1 VWPDVAER
9 IETAL
14 ASSDPVRRRAGAAQ
28 LGTLAIPRAA
38 PLVLRAL
45 ADDDDDVKLAAADA
59 ALRLRLTAA
68 TELVIPWM
76 TSPKAPLR
84 RKACEVARAAPSP
97 LSLAPLARALSDSDP
112 EVRLAA
118 AEALGFHDAS
128 GAVPPLLGRL
138 DDPHPAVRVQIVGAL
153 ARLGDSRA
161 IVPLVGKVQ
170 DSASEVRLAVVRAL
184 GLLGDRRASQALV
197 LALREVQPDIRR
209 EALMGLGK
217 LRAADAVDAIAA
229 FSQDRQPLVRA
240 AALGALGKIA
250 SPEALGALVALLGT
264 GDDTGL
270 ELTPLREALVSA
282 GLAAIPLLGP
292 VLEGSAT
299 SAAATSAACI
309 VGELGAG
316 SQARTVLLSMRRGVL
331 AVPAALRALGGMAG
345 TDMVAVVLEFVGD
358 SNSLVRDEAR
368 RAAGRL
374 LDPGHPDGRAVEP
387 LVAALRKPFA
397 TPSERAELAML
408 LGRTGAPRAGP
419 ALVELAQSEDA
430 SLRLAALQAF
440 SVLGPAGADAV
451 LLDLMK
457 HREPETR
464 LRAAVALSIT
474 GTAASRDALLE
485 RLEASGEMDRTLVI
499 TALGGILSRAPSDG
513 AIEALHRRLALS
525 SGADRDG
532 ILVALG
538 RAARPLALL
547 RLTEFVSGADVDDR
561 RTVAGVLAA
570 RSDGEGL
577 ALKLLADP
585 DPSVR
590 AQAAWSLGALGGVGS
605 VRPLDQAAGQAAGDL
620 DTAVNAAASLGR
632 VGARTKSAVAELL
645 CARLSDARPYVRANA
660 LVSLVAVGGR
670 CGDGTVERRLLSDPV
685 DAVRGAA
692 ARLVGAVRR
701 GEADTAALT
710 RCADDRVV
718 AVARL
723 CGGRAEAAARSYAVE
738 VVVVPEG
745 EAGPLPRAGYALQL
759 SDGRVR
765 VGLTD
770 RRGAVFEAAAPDGP
784 LVLRALAAQ

>member
-1 VWPDVAER
+1 
-9 IETAL
+9 
-14 ASSDPVRRRAGAAQ
+14 
-28 LGTLAIPRAA
+28 
-38 PLVLRAL
+38 
-45 ADDDDDVKLAAADA
+45 
-59 ALRLRLTAA
+59 
-68 TELVIPWM
+68 
-76 TSPKAPLR
+76 
-84 RKACEVARAAPSP
+84 
-97 LSLAPLARALSDSDP
+97 
-112 EVRLAA
+112 
-118 AEALGFHDAS
+118 
-128 GAVPPLLGRL
+128 
-138 DDPHPAVRVQIVGAL
+138 
-153 ARLGDSRA
+153 
-161 IVPLVGKVQ
+161 
-170 DSASEVRLAVVRAL
+170 
-184 GLLGDRRASQALV
+184 
-197 LALREVQPDIRR
+197 
-209 EALMGLGK
+209 
-217 LRAADAVDAIAA
+217 
-229 FSQDRQPLVRA
+229 
-240 AALGALGKIA
+240 
-250 SPEALGALVALLGT
+250 
-264 GDDTGL
+264 
-270 ELTPLREALVSA
+270 
-282 GLAAIPLLGP
+282 
-292 VLEGSAT
+292 
-299 SAAATSAACI
+299 
-309 VGELGAG
+309 
-316 SQARTVLLSMRRGVL
+316 
-331 AVPAALRALGGMAG
+331 
-345 TDMVAVVLEFVGD
+345 
-358 SNSLVRDEAR
+358 
-368 RAAGRL
+368 
-374 LDPGHPDGRAVEP
+374 
-387 LVAALRKPFA
+387 
-397 TPSERAELAML
+397 ML

-464 LRAAVALSIT
+464 LGAAVALSIT

-513 AIEALHRRLALS
+513 AIEALYRRLALS

-590 AQAAWSLGALGGVGS
+590 AQAAWSLGAVGGVGS
-605 VRPLDQAAGQAAGDL
+605 VRPLDQAAGDL

-632 VGARTKSAVAELL
+632 VGARTKAAVAELL

-723 CGGRAEAAARSYAVE
+723 CGGRVEAAARSYAVE
-738 VVVVPEG
+738 VVVVPDG

-759 SDGRVR
+759 SDGRLR

>member
-723 CGGRAEAAARSYAVE
+723 CGGRAETAARSYAVE